1 MSGLSLDDHG
11 VLTPCV
17 ACGKTNRQAFAHLG
31 QPARCG
37 HCHADLAAPA
47 EPVDVPDVHVFDHLI
62 ATARV
67 PVLLDFWA
75 PWCAPCRVVA
85 PEVEKVARSL
95 RGRLLVAK
103 INTDVFPDLAGRY
116 RIRSIPT
123 FIVFRN
129 GAESV
134 RRSGA
139 FDAADLVRFL
149 GEAVA

>member
-1 MSGLSLDDHG
+1 MP
-11 VLTPCV
+11 TCAP
-17 ACGKTNRQAFAHLG
+17 
-31 QPARCG
+31 
-37 HCHADLAAPA
+37 PA
-47 EPVDVPDVHVFDHLI
+47 EPVDVPDVHVFDRLI
-62 ATARV
+62 ATSRV
-67 PVLLDFWA
+67 PVLVDFWA
-75 PWCAPCRVVA
+75 PWCAPCRAVA

-103 INTDVFPDLAGRY
+103 VNTDVFPDLAGRY

-149 GEAVA
+149 ERLSRDASCSGDSRASKRTVGDCTHALSVTSD

>member
-11 VLTPCV
+11 VLTPCA
-17 ACGKTNRQAFAHLG
+17 ACGRTNRQAFEHLG
-31 QPARCG
+31 QVARCG
-37 HCHADLAAPA
+37 HCHADLAAPG
-47 EPVDVPDVHVFDHLI
+47 EPVDVPDVHVFDRLI
-62 ATARV
+62 TTSRV
-67 PVLLDFWA
+67 PALVDFWA

-103 INTDVFPDLAGRY
+103 LNTDVFPDLAGRY

-139 FDAADLVRFL
+139 FDAAGLVRFL

>member
-11 VLTPCV
+11 VLTPCT
-17 ACGKTNRQAFAHLG
+17 ACGRTNRQAFDRLG
-31 QPARCG
+31 QSVRCG
-37 HCHADLAAPA
+37 HCHADLSAPA

-62 ATARV
+62 ATSRV
-67 PVLLDFWA
+67 PVLVDFWA

-103 INTDVFPDLAGRY
+103 VNSDVFPDLAGRY

-139 FDAADLVRFL
+139 FDAAGLVSFL
-149 GEAVA
+149 GESVA

>member
-11 VLTPCV
+11 VLTPCT
-17 ACGKTNRQAFAHLG
+17 ACGKTNRQAFDRLG
-31 QPARCG
+31 QSVRCG
-37 HCHADLAAPA
+37 HCHADLSAPA

-62 ATARV
+62 ATSRV
-67 PVLLDFWA
+67 PVLVDFWA
-75 PWCAPCRVVA
+75 PWCGPCRVVA

-103 INTDVFPDLAGRY
+103 VNSDVFPDLAGRF

-139 FDAADLVRFL
+139 FDAAGLVRFL

>member
-1 MSGLSLDDHG
+1 MSSLAMDDHG
-11 VLTPCV
+11 VLMPCPS
-17 ACGKTNRQAFAHLG
+17 CGKTNRLAFGRFG

-37 HCHADLAAPA
+37 QCHTDLPSPG
-47 EPVDVPDVHVFDHLI
+47 EPIEVPDVHVFEELVGSS
-62 ATARV
+62 RV
-67 PVLLDFWA
+67 PVLVDFWA
-75 PWCAPCRVVA
+75 PWCAPCRAVA
-85 PEVEKVARSL
+85 PELEKVARSL

-103 INTDVFPDLAGRY
+103 LNTDVFPDIAGRY

-129 GAESV
+129 GVESS

-139 FDAADLVRFL
+139 FDAAEIVRFL

>member
-1 MSGLSLDDHG
+1 MSGLSVDDHG

-17 ACGKTNRQAFAHLG
+17 ACGKTNRQVFSHLG

-47 EPVDVPDVHVFDHLI
+47 EPVDVSDVHVWDHLI
-62 ATARV
+62 ATSRV
-67 PVLLDFWA
+67 PVLADFWA

>member
-1 MSGLSLDDHG
+1 MTRA
-11 VLTPCV
+11 LTD
-17 ACGKTNRQAFAHLG
+17 GG
-31 QPARCG
+31 
-37 HCHADLAAPA
+37 AAGPSKIT
-47 EPVDVPDVHVFDHLI
+47 V
-62 ATARV
+62 TRV
-67 PVLLDFWA
+67 PVLVDFWA

-103 INTDVFPDLAGRY
+103 LNTDVFPDLAGRY

-123 FIVFRN
+123 FIVFRK

-139 FDAADLVRFL
+139 FDAAGLVRFL

>member
-1 MSGLSLDDHG
+1 MSGLSLDDRG
-11 VLTPCV
+11 VLTPCT
-17 ACGKTNRQAFAHLG
+17 ACGKTNRQAFDRLG

-37 HCHADLAAPA
+37 HCHADLSPPA
-47 EPVDVPDVHVFDHLI
+47 DPVDVPDVHVFDHLI
-62 ATARV
+62 ATSRV
-67 PVLLDFWA
+67 PVLVDFWA

-103 INTDVFPDLAGRY
+103 VNSDVFPDLAGRY

>member
-11 VLTPCV
+11 VLTPCT
-17 ACGKTNRQAFAHLG
+17 ACGKTNRQAFDHLG
-31 QPARCG
+31 QAARCG
-37 HCHADLAAPA
+37 HCHADLSAPA
-47 EPVDVPDVHVFDHLI
+47 EPVDVPEVHVFDRLI
-62 ATARV
+62 ATSRV
-67 PVLLDFWA
+67 PVLVDFWA

-103 INTDVFPDLAGRY
+103 LNTDVFPDLAGRY

-123 FIVFRN
+123 FIVFRK

-139 FDAADLVRFL
+139 FDAAGLVRFL